1 MKLKEKTGTQC
12 FTYNVNLVVQ
22 ILAENEEVARE
33 KLDKEG
39 GYITTRDVQFLDSVY
54 VYNSKSKE
62 KN

>member
-39 GYITTRDVQFLDSVY
+39 GYITARDVQFLDSVY
-54 VYNSKSKE
+54 LYNGKSKE